1 MLPNSTAKLLFLW
14 IGFSVLTLTVSAQVV
29 IGAPN
34 LGFSQACARAQF
46 NTYSATFVFSPE
58 SGLQPTNQFA
68 VEMSDTSG
76 DFSQPTLL
84 YTSQPGEITVSPA
97 TVNFSIPETT
107 AGENYRIRI
116 KSSAP
121 VATSSGSVPFAAYFK
136 QQDSPFTI
144 NNLVASAA
152 FCSGGSYLLTIDN
165 PGTGDNDSPLNYPSL
180 TFNWFRETGPTTSE
194 FIAQGESLEVSTP
207 GTYFVETNYGSC
219 TSNSFS
225 NRVTVTEVSSG
236 EATASI
242 VSSLGNPYCPEQ
254 GMTTLSTLGGN
265 SYQWFKDGVI
275 IPGATEQMYQTNESG
290 TFSVQVDLGTCS
302 ASGSIVLESLLFE
315 SSINVDD
322 INTIEDGESLTVMVS
337 TTALQPIF
345 EWYFNNTL
353 IPNATSDTLD
363 VSEFGDYSVVIT
375 ETQGCEGSVA
385 YDFSLQET
393 IDPFPEVSKI
403 PNVISPNGDNINDTW
418 IIPQQYVS
426 GTNTEV
432 EIYSN
437 RGQLVF
443 KTNNYQNDWPQTD
456 LGLNSINQV
465 YYYVI
470 TTSNNKTEKGSITII
485 R

>member
-1 MLPNSTAKLLFLW
+1 
-14 IGFSVLTLTVSAQVV
+14 
-29 IGAPN
+29 
-34 LGFSQACARAQF
+34 
-46 NTYSATFVFSPE
+46 
-58 SGLQPTNQFA
+58 
-68 VEMSDTSG
+68 
-76 DFSQPTLL
+76 
-84 YTSQPGEITVSPA
+84 
-97 TVNFSIPETT
+97 
-107 AGENYRIRI
+107 
-116 KSSAP
+116 
-121 VATSSGSVPFAAYFK
+121 
-136 QQDSPFTI
+136 
-144 NNLVASAA
+144 
-152 FCSGGSYLLTIDN
+152 
-165 PGTGDNDSPLNYPSL
+165 
-180 TFNWFRETGPTTSE
+180 
-194 FIAQGESLEVSTP
+194 
-207 GTYFVETNYGSC
+207 
-219 TSNSFS
+219 
-225 NRVTVTEVSSG
+225 
-236 EATASI
+236 
-242 VSSLGNPYCPEQ
+242 
-254 GMTTLSTLGGN
+254 MTTLSTLGGN

-337 TTALQPIF
+337 TTAVQPVF

-353 IPNATSDTLD
+353 IPNATSDTLE
-363 VSEFGDYSVVIT
+363 VSEFGDYSVVII

-385 YDFSLQET
+385 YDFSLEEA

-443 KTNNYQNDWPQTD
+443 KTNNYQNDWPQSD